1 MQASDKRSVAF
12 NRAHPWSSPN
22 FEARQVNVPRSF
34 GNYKD
39 RTILC
44 RLALKGGPIGDYTA
58 RAIPADDL
66 PSITT
71 DDRFDIIFEI
81 RGIEA
86 RPDLPQDALAQR
98 CRNAVRGR
106 LCR

>member
-1 MQASDKRSVAF
+1 MQASDERPVAF
-12 NRAHPWSSPN
+12 NRAHPRSSPN
-22 FEARQVNVPRSF
+22 FEARQLNIPRSF

-44 RLALKGGPIGDYTA
+44 RLALKCGPIGDYTP

-71 DDRFDIIFEI
+71 DNRFDIISEI

-86 RPDLPQDALAQR
+86 RPDLPQDSLAQR
-98 CRNAVRGR
+98 CRNAVRDR
-106 LCR
+106 